1 MPMRLDVPETA
12 GPDEPHA
19 VFRDASWAF
28 YEALSHEYDETPTR
42 VNYDRGTLEIMTLSV
57 EHEGYKDAVGLLVNE
72 ISTEFEVQ
80 IATRGSA
87 TLKLEAKKRGLE
99 ADHSCWIA
107 NEAVIRPVKR
117 LDLTSHPPPDLV
129 LEVDIAH
136 AVVDRESIYAAL
148 GVPEMW
154 HFDTQTGLT
163 AWERAGDEWV
173 RIEFSKSLPMV
184 RVADLTP
191 FLRRWWTDGQMRVLR
206 DFRTWLKTL
215 PR

>member
-1 MPMRLDVPETA
+1 MRLHVPGTA

-28 YEALSHEYDETPTR
+28 YEALCRECDDTPTR

-57 EHEGYKDAVGLLVNE
+57 EHEGYKDAVAHLLSEV
-72 ISTEFEVQ
+72 STEFDIA

-87 TLKLEAKKRGLE
+87 TLKLEAKERGLE
-99 ADHSCWIA
+99 ADHCCWIA

-117 LDLTSHPPPDLV
+117 LDLTIHPPPDLV
-129 LEVDIAH
+129 VEIDITH

-163 AWERAGDEWV
+163 AWERAGFEWV
-173 RIEFSKSLPMV
+173 RIESSRSLPML
-184 RVADLTP
+184 RVSDLTP
-191 FLRRWWTDGQMRVLR
+191 FLHRWWTDGQTRVLR
-206 DFRTWLKTL
+206 DFRVWLKTI